1 MKPSLKT
8 TFIWSMSLAAAFTVG
23 CAHVGKPSGPISR
36 AAMSRRCVQQVGE
49 NESVALGQAAVAVAG
64 NGGKAKTHEWGA
76 AVTGDGGGAL
86 VSKGGVVLA
95 GDTGCA
101 SVGDGGMAM
110 TGYRGHADGYWL
122 SAAMVHAAGHA
133 VVDHQSVAMATG
145 GVAEVRQHGVAVAG
159 SFRDSSITTRGI
171 AVAGNGGIALAWGKR
186 RVCAGRSGRRSG
198 RLLGSKRRPPA
209 GPPHG
214 GRRDSAGYVLPLFRW
229 GVCGTHGRGAAASQ
243 KGFCRVGQQGGWNCV
258 IRRKSARS

>member
-8 TFIWSMSLAAAFTVG
+8 NFTWVMLLAAAFTAG
-23 CAHVGKPSGPISR
+23 CAHVGKISGPVSR
-36 AAMSRRCVQQVGE
+36 GVMPRRCVQQVGD
-49 NESVALGQAAVAVAG
+49 NESVALGQYAVAVAG

-101 SVGDGGMAM
+101 SVGDSGMAM
-110 TGYRGHADGYWL
+110 TGYRGHADGYWR

-145 GVAEVRQHGVAVAG
+145 GVAEVRQHGVAIAG
-159 SFRDSSITTRGI
+159 SFPDDPITYRGI
-171 AVAGNGGIALAWGKR
+171 AVAGPCGIALAWESGVFVR
-186 RVCAGRSGRRSG
+186 AGAGG
-198 RLLGSKRRPPA
+198 AVGGYWAAKDGLRLALCMVGGPIQPDTFYRFTNGEFVKPTDAERLQADRDFAEWGSKAA
-209 GPPHG
+209 G
-214 GRRDSAGYVLPLFRW
+214 
-229 GVCGTHGRGAAASQ
+229 
-243 KGFCRVGQQGGWNCV
+243 NCV
-258 IRRKSARS
+258 IRGKKARR